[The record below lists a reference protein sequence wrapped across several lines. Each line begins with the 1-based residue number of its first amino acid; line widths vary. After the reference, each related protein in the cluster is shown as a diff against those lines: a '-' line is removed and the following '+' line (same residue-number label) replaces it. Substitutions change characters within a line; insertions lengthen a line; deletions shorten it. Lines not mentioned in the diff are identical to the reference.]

1 MRLKHEII
9 KQKRRVNKTVTLIVE
24 LNFPKCIS
32 QSGDNMLLDETLAG
46 RDRPTPTIRQKSASM
61 LYCYRCLSSRRLCN
75 AMGCLLW
82 REVEGEGG

>member
-32 QSGDNMLLDETLAG
+32 QSGDNMLLDETLA
-46 RDRPTPTIRQKSASM
+46 RCDRPHRLFGKSPHRCCTVIGALAQDDCVM
-61 LYCYRCLSSRRLCN
+61 QWGAYC
-75 AMGCLLW
+75 
-82 REVEGEGG
+82 GERGGGG